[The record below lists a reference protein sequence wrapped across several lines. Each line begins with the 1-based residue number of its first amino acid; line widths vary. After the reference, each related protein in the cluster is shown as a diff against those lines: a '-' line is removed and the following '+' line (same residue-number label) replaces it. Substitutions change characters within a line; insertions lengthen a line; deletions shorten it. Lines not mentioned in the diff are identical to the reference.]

1 MGFSGAERKYIFIC
15 NSKKRNTFCATASA
29 CFCMLLSWGGE
40 RTPPGTGTFY
50 KVAAGLVR
58 SHRMCHGS
66 EVRSG
71 AVLML
76 IKANGM
82 EHDSE
87 KLLQRK
93 VGPHS
98 KVVAAH

>member
-1 MGFSGAERKYIFIC
+1 MCY
-15 NSKKRNTFCATASA
+15 

-93 VGPHS
+93 AGPYS
-98 KVVAAH
+98 KVVAGH

>member
-1 MGFSGAERKYIFIC
+1 MGRGTYPAFI
-15 NSKKRNTFCATASA
+15 
-29 CFCMLLSWGGE
+29 
-40 RTPPGTGTFY
+40 GTIY

-87 KLLQRK
+87 KLLQRSERK

-98 KVVAAH
+98 KVVAGH

>member
-1 MGFSGAERKYIFIC
+1 
-15 NSKKRNTFCATASA
+15 
-29 CFCMLLSWGGE
+29 
-40 RTPPGTGTFY
+40 
-50 KVAAGLVR
+50 
-58 SHRMCHGS
+58 
-66 EVRSG
+66 
-71 AVLML
+71 ML

-98 KVVAAH
+98 KVVAGH

>member
-1 MGFSGAERKYIFIC
+1 
-15 NSKKRNTFCATASA
+15 
-29 CFCMLLSWGGE
+29 MLLSWGGE

-98 KVVAAH
+98 KVVAGH